1 VRRFQSPHP
10 SVSSRRIYPSR
21 ADWLPPPSHPWH
33 YRLASASSRVTSKV
47 SVLVWRLH
55 VSIIAFQAWPAGFL
69 EARPAA
75 PTGRPLIFNEA
86 LGEAFRHGFRPG
98 ACRGRGLSKRAVSLN
113 ILFASRPSICIHG
126 GRSRTAY
133 HRARPSS
140 RLGRPATTSP
150 PEESARAAGTLV
162 LSARLIVL
170 SITISPPF
178 TSPPAPLHLTHPCA
192 SLSVLSFAP
201 PVVTVLLVPPR
212 PPLCPPVPSVSCPAV
227 VLPRFRLFVDCN
239 APRFKRRSVELQL
252 ARSPRRWGRR
262 DASAGHLSRGGRRRS
277 SLPVASER
285 AVALLGPRGAARN
298 DDRHPPLT

>member
-1 VRRFQSPHP
+1 M
-10 SVSSRRIYPSR
+10 SSRRIYPSR

-170 SITISPPF
+170 SIT
-178 TSPPAPLHLTHPCA
+178 TSPSLHVAPRPPASHP
-192 SLSVLSFAP
+192 SLRFSFRAQLRSTRCNSP
-201 PVVTVLLVPPR
+201 LVPPR
-212 PPLCPPVPSVSCPAV
+212 PPLCPPVPSVFCPAV

-239 APRFKRRSVELQL
+239 APRFKRRSVELQF

-262 DASAGHLSRGGRRRS
+262 DASAGHLSRAGRRRS